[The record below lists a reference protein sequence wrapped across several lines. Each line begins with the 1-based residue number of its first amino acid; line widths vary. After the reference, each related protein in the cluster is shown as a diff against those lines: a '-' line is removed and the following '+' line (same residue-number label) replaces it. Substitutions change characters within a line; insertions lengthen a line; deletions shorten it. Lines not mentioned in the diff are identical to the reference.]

1 MQDKIIIAFG
11 VLITVFFSA
20 FGWWM
25 ENGPDRNK
33 ENKEN
38 EEKQDRTD
46 ENYEVK

>member
-33 ENKEN
+33 ED
-38 EEKQDRTD
+38 EEKLNRTD
-46 ENYEVK
+46 EDHEVK

>member
-46 ENYEVK
+46 ENYEVN